1 MTDIFLGYVYSG
13 DTHGEPQRLE
23 NQDELTN
30 FLQAHLYEDEVVI
43 TDAGDNLLFRAV
55 EGVDLYSELD
65 ELGIDL
71 PTLYREV
78 RQKLLVDAA
87 KQGAEREPWEEYYD
101 SIGLSPGEIQMRQRV
116 KRACKAAQTVED
128 VARLLEGTY
137 FDAYFYSEDRQRAWG
152 YFNPDDYSIDV
163 LEGSEEEGWGE
174 GQDPLIVTLDRNAR
188 VKYVSSGEDVHG
200 FTLLDP
206 PEG

>member
-1 MTDIFLGYVYSG
+1 MAEYYLGYSYKG
-13 DTHGEPQRLE
+13 GARGAAQRLVSAA
-23 NQDELTN
+23 ELKTY
-30 FLQAHLYEDEVVI
+30 LKAHLYDEEVVI
-43 TDAGDNLLFRAV
+43 TDPGDNLLFRALD
-55 EGVDLYSELD
+55 GVDLYSELD

-71 PTLYREV
+71 PALYREV

-101 SIGLSPGEIQMRQRV
+101 SIGLSPGEIQMRQQA
-116 KRACKAAQTVED
+116 KRLCKAAQTVED

-137 FDAYFYSEDRQRAWG
+137 FDAYFHSEDRQRAWG
-152 YFNPDDYSIDV
+152 YFNPEDYSIDV

-174 GQDPLIVTLDRNAR
+174 RQDPQIVTLNPKAR
-188 VKYVSSGEDVHG
+188 IKHISSSEDVHR
-200 FTLLDP
+200 FTLYDP

>member
-1 MTDIFLGYVYSG
+1 LGYVYSG
-13 DTHGEPQRLE
+13 DTHGEPQHLE
-23 NQDELTN
+23 NQDELTD
-30 FLQAHLYEDEVVI
+30 FLKAHLYEEEVVI

-55 EGVDLYSELD
+55 DGVDLYSELD

-71 PTLYREV
+71 PALYREV
-78 RQKLLVDAA
+78 RQELVAGEA
-87 KQGAEREPWEEYYD
+87 QGGAERQPWEEYYD
-101 SIGLSPGEIQMRQRV
+101 SIGLSPSEIHMRQRA
-116 KRACKAAQTVED
+116 KRLCKAAQTVED

-152 YFNPDDYSIDV
+152 YFNPEDYSIDV
-163 LEGSEEEGWGE
+163 LEGSQEEGWGE
-174 GQDPLIVTLDRNAR
+174 RQDPLTVTLDRNAR